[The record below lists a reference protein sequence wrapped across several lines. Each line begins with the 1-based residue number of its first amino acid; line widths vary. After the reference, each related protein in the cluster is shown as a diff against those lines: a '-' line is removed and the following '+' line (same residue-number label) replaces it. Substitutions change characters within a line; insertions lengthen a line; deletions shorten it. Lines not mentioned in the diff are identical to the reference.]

1 MLIGC
6 SGFVMPEGYELLT
19 ILGKIRDVCLF
30 VSQVIS
36 QSQPLSAVIKLIGCA
51 VQMSAGYESLTTSD
65 KIELF
70 QI

>member
-6 SGFVMPEGYELLT
+6 SGIVMPEGYELLT

-30 VSQVIS
+30 VSQVIG
-36 QSQPLSAVIKLIGCA
+36 QSRSLCAVIKLIGCA
-51 VQMSAGYESLTTSD
+51 AEMSAGYESLTTSD

-70 QI
+70 QM